1 MNKLLNANFYR
12 LKKSRCFWTLF
23 IIIGLLGIYMY
34 INNNGLNPKTCVNCE
49 NELGEVFFSF
59 LPWNWIIMP
68 IFISIFAGND
78 FTDGT
83 IKNKIIVG
91 HSRLSIYLS
100 NLLVNIIVSFIYSA
114 IYIITIV
121 ITSLILKYSITIPTN
136 KFIDLLINSIF
147 LNISFSAIFT
157 FISMICTGKSSG
169 TISLVVVI
177 WSIIITTGLLSK
189 LSSAT
194 GIYKTLYECILK
206 LIPYGQA
213 IQIND
218 LTNNYGDFL
227 IYSIALIII
236 FNFYGIILFDKKELN

>member
-12 LKKSRCFWTLF
+12 LKKSHCFWTLF
-23 IIIGLLGIYMY
+23 IIISLLGIYMY
-34 INNNGLNPKTCVNCE
+34 INNNGFNPETCVNCE
-49 NELGEVFFSF
+49 NELGKVFFSF

-68 IFISIFAGND
+68 IFISIFTGND

-83 IKNKIIVG
+83 VKNKIIVG

-100 NLLVNIIVSFIYSA
+100 NLLVNIMVGFIYSA
-114 IYIITIV
+114 IYIIITV

-136 KFIDLLINSIF
+136 KFIDLLIISIF
-147 LNISFSAIFT
+147 LNISLSAIFT
-157 FISMICTGKSSG
+157 FISMICSGKSSG

-177 WSIIITTGLLSK
+177 WSIIITTGILGK

-206 LIPYGQA
+206 LIPFAQA
-213 IQIND
+213 IQINE

-227 IYSIALIII
+227 IYSIVLIII
-236 FNFYGIILFDKKELN
+236 FNFYGIILFDRKELN